1 MSVSINRQIG
11 STFVVIGTEVGAGI
25 LALPILISH
34 IGFPLG
40 CLVMLVA
47 WALTT
52 YTALLI
58 CEVNLAMEDGASFAT
73 MAKNL
78 LGTSGQII
86 VWFSFLFLMYS
97 IMTAYISAAGSA
109 FHTSFNIAPNTVSL
123 IFVLLLGLFVVMGTA
138 TVDWINRILLSS
150 KLLLLLYVCI
160 TLLPH
165 INASNLLVSPF
176 NHVVLL
182 ASLPVFVTSFI
193 SHLIIPPIRSYL
205 KSDVKALTR
214 VILIGSA
221 IPLVLY
227 ILWIIGIIGVVPF
240 TGANS
245 FQDIASKGLQAN
257 VGDILTLM
265 KANLNHDAFYKPVSW
280 FSNISVT
287 TSFLGVSLALYYFL
301 IDGFKLQRLRT
312 FGKNAVATMLTFILP
327 LVVVWA
333 FPNIFIKA
341 LGYVGLCCSV
351 LLIIMPFFM
360 IRKLKS
366 KNHEFKIPYINN
378 NVFLYLSL
386 ALGSAVVIIQLFFS

>member
-25 LALPILISH
+25 LALPILIAH

-40 CLVMLVA
+40 CLVMLIA

-58 CEVNLAMEDGASFAT
+58 CEVNLAMDDGASFAS

-78 LGTSGQII
+78 LGSSGQII

-109 FHTSFNIAPNTVSL
+109 FHTSFDFSPNTVSL
-123 IFVLLLGLFVVMGTA
+123 IFVVLLGTFVVLGTYAVDWANRLLLGTKL
-138 TVDWINRILLSS
+138 ILLI
-150 KLLLLLYVCI
+150 YVCI

-165 INASNLLVSPF
+165 IHISHLIVFPF
-176 NHVVLL
+176 NHAVLL

-193 SHLIIPPIRSYL
+193 SHLIIPPVRSYL

-214 VILIGSA
+214 VILIGSI
-221 IPLVLY
+221 IPLILY
-227 ILWIIGIIGVVPF
+227 ILWIIGIVGVIPF

-245 FQDIASKGLQAN
+245 FQDIAHKGLQAN
-257 VGDILTLM
+257 VGDILELM

-301 IDGFKLQRLRT
+301 IDGFKLKRLRP
-312 FGKNAVATMLTFILP
+312 FSKNVVAIMLTFILP
-327 LVVVWA
+327 LVIVWA

-360 IRKLKS
+360 IRKLQA
-366 KNHEFKIPYINN
+366 KNHQFKIPYINN
-378 NVFLYLSL
+378 NLFLYLSL
-386 ALGSAVVIIQLFFS
+386 ILGVAVVIIQLFFS